1 MQKVQEYIDKLK
13 KEKMFYDNVSSISK
27 QIDGLS
33 QKINE
38 IPNQK
43 KYFELLLFNDT
54 QPSEKKLQQGNG
66 ENQQNVQLAY
76 EKVQLSIITT
86 QKTHDELLKSIQN
99 ILDTVKDSVSPLP
112 LTAQQARLIQ
122 LTSTIE
128 SNEAYRKKMPAMV
141 EEAYKKLAAR
151 QKEEK
156 EMSDLTNEANTNIQT
171 MNTLLTPILAEINA
185 KRDASPLWNQNSGA
199 IEDSVVRLTS
209 DKAKVDAKLNTTQDP
224 ELKQSLS
231 DLGESILSTLN
242 QENVIK
248 NQVIALAA
256 RQKEEKEISDLTN
269 EANTNIQ
276 TMNTLLTPIL
286 AEINAK
292 RDASPLWNQYSKAI
306 EDSVARLTSDKAKV
320 DAKLNATQDPELK
333 KSLSALATSIL
344 STLNQ
349 ESVIKHRVIV
359 SQMIPNY
366 TAAQNLIANMKGV
379 PKSPDSFPAALEQY
393 NAKYTAISKETQK
406 IKELLQANSATLAP
420 MDQRNPDVITFTD
433 NINPL
438 IRPSSETNLDKIF
451 YTYVAQ
457 KMPKPK

>member
-1 MQKVQEYIDKLK
+1 MRKCK
-13 KEKMFYDNVSSISK
+13 
-27 QIDGLS
+27 
-33 QKINE
+33 
-38 IPNQK
+38 
-43 KYFELLLFNDT
+43 
-54 QPSEKKLQQGNG
+54 
-66 ENQQNVQLAY
+66 
-76 EKVQLSIITT
+76 LSIITT
-86 QKTHDELLKSIQN
+86 QQTHDELLKSIQN

-185 KRDASPLWNQNSGA
+185 KRDASPLWNQNSKA
-199 IEDSVVRLTS
+199 IEDSVARLTS

-224 ELKQSLS
+224 ELKKSLS
-231 DLGESILSTLN
+231 ALATSILSTLN
-242 QENVIK
+242 QESVIK
-248 NQVIALAA
+248 HQVIERAA

-276 TMNTLLTPIL
+276 TMNALLTPIL
-286 AEINAK
+286 AEISASRN
-292 RDASPLWNQYSKAI
+292 ASPLWNQNSKAI

-344 STLNQ
+344 FTLNQ
-349 ESVIKHRVIV
+349 ESVIKHQVIV

-379 PKSPDSFPAALEQY
+379 PKSPDSFPAVLERY
-393 NAKYTAISKETQK
+393 NKDGKSDVLNAKYTAISKETQK

-420 MDQRNPDVITFTD
+420 MDQRNPDFITFTD

-438 IRPSSETNLDKIF
+438 IRPSSETNLDKTF